1 MSATHYSGPLR
12 YSGKGDTGAWG
23 TSLAIGI
30 DTDLVSFM
38 DDFLCVALDA
48 TNNWTVVKDTGAA
61 AAIGADTLNGVLTL
75 TSTAT
80 TDNDGASVQG
90 NEVYKARADK
100 SLWFETRLQCT
111 DAVQSD
117 ICVGL
122 TTNFVTNPEAMLTAP
137 DRIVFQIDDENSS
150 ILCKTEV
157 GGVETSTDSGIDLA
171 NNTYVTLGFRVI
183 GTGQVQF
190 FVNRE
195 LVATHTTNITQEE
208 LALAAMSL
216 SGNATGTRVTTID
229 YLFAAQTR

>member
-23 TSLAIGI
+23 TGLTIAA
-30 DTDLVSFM
+30 DTDVVYFM
-38 DDFLCVALDA
+38 DDFIGNALDG
-48 TNNWTVVKDTGAA
+48 TNDWAIVKDTGAA
-61 AAIGADTLNGVLTL
+61 AAIGADILNGVLTL
-75 TSTAT
+75 TSAAT

-90 NEVYKARADK
+90 NEIFKARADK

-111 DAVQSD
+111 DATQTD

-122 TTNFVTNPEAMLTAP
+122 TTNFVTNPEAMLTSP

-150 ILCKTEV
+150 ILCKTEL
-157 GGVETSTDSGIDLA
+157 GGVETSTDSGVDLV
-171 NNTYVTLGFRVI
+171 NSTYVTLGFRVI

-195 LVATHTTNITQEE
+195 LVATHTTNITLEE

-216 SGNATGTRVTTID
+216 SGSATGTRVTTID